1 MKGREKMMTNLYILS
16 RKFHRILVL
25 IISVVG
31 LLMALT
37 GMLLKY
43 TFIAT
48 KFTFID
54 LGLIRYIHNNLS
66 PVFSIVF
73 FGMLITGIFMYIFT
87 FPKK

>member
-1 MKGREKMMTNLYILS
+1 MTNLYILS
-16 RKFHRILVL
+16 RNVHRILFL

-31 LLMALT
+31 LLMVLT

-54 LGLIRYIHNNLS
+54 LGLVRYIHNNLS
-66 PVFSIVF
+66 PAFSIIF
-73 FGMLITGIFMYIFT
+73 SLMAITGIIMYIFPLT
-87 FPKK
+87 RNK

>member
-1 MKGREKMMTNLYILS
+1 MNNPYLLS
-16 RKFHRILVL
+16 RKIHRILVL

-43 TFIAT
+43 TLIAT

-54 LGLIRYIHNNLS
+54 LDLIRYIHNNLS
-66 PVFSIVF
+66 PIFSFVFL
-73 FGMLITGIFMYIFT
+73 GMLVTGLFMYIFT
-87 FPKK
+87 LPKK